1 MLDFS
6 NSKEKAANNFSF
18 VGTGIHDFKVL
29 VIAYQPVGDSVL
41 GEQVKDGIKQYTKEQ
56 VVLSL
61 ECYATHAGKDSVGA
75 KTVQGILEPQNQ
87 DQLDRLTSILGNM
100 CSSANKEA
108 VMKSI
113 TSWKLKSMEE
123 LAAKCQPLVGK
134 NVRYKFTADKSG
146 KYANLAGY
154 FSGIAEC
161 ADVEFSKSTITY
173 NAAKEGTKE
182 KPATS
187 AFEQPTASDDLFGNS
202 QLDGESLPF

>member
-6 NSKEKAANNFSF
+6 SSKEQVANNFSF
-18 VGTGIHDFKVL
+18 VGTGIHDFKVTA
-29 VIAYQPVGDSVL
+29 IAYQPVGPSVL
-41 GEQVKDGIKQYTKEQ
+41 GEKVKDGIKEYTKEQ
-56 VVLSL
+56 MVIAL

-75 KTVQGILEPQNQ
+75 TTVAGILEPQNQ
-87 DQLDRLTSILGNM
+87 DQMDRLTSILGNM
-100 CSSANKEA
+100 SSSVNKEA
-108 VMKSI
+108 VIKSI

-173 NAAKEGTKE
+173 NASKEGTKE
-182 KPATS
+182 KPAS
-187 AFEQPTASDDLFGNS
+187 GAFEKPTTSDDLFPS
-202 QLDGESLPF
+202 SSDEQEFPF